1 MKKVFP
7 QTPFQKLFNSLP
19 ACVAS
24 GRVGVAVKNYN
35 SSLFES
41 LTISGTKREEE
52 ERMEFL
58 RCLKIHRTYPIF
70 VLLLSLLLFSIQTG
84 CVSQY
89 SKHLSDMRQDFY
101 QGRTAVALQKTAE
114 RQEEAPAQEQDLLA
128 LNAAMVELSRGN
140 PASAEQKLR
149 TVRNHF
155 DDIENQSLQQGAE
168 KLLSY
173 WTDDNRRS
181 YEGEDYEKVLIRS
194 FLAISNLLQQ
204 GDDAQAYSY
213 QISQKQREII
223 ERGAMLADTK
233 DGENTKNGTQEN
245 PKLAYKQVA
254 LGAYLEG
261 LLWEST
267 WLNQS
272 DAARAYQKVVDW
284 APDFAEG
291 GESLRRA
298 QTSVPAKSG
307 NGVVYVFAL
316 VGRGPY
322 KVQERA
328 EATSTALLIAD
339 RIFSAVNQYSV
350 PPTVAPVLIP
360 AIRCEACP
368 VQSVQIRAD
377 GQHIASTETILDVN
391 RMATEQFAAIRD
403 QVIARAVIRRIVKK
417 GTLYAAKD
425 IGNVNGWVSLAMDV
439 GGVVWEATETADT
452 RCWGLL
458 PAQIQVARLELPEGN
473 HQLSLRSCGYGRS
486 SDGLPYQTTVRVTA
500 GQNAYLLA
508 NFPDQTLIGQ
518 IVVSENA
525 QCANVPL
532 H

>member
-1 MKKVFP
+1 MD
-7 QTPFQKLFNSLP
+7 
-19 ACVAS
+19 
-24 GRVGVAVKNYN
+24 
-35 SSLFES
+35 
-41 LTISGTKREEE
+41 
-52 ERMEFL
+52 FL
-58 RCLKIHRTYPIF
+58 RCLKIHRTYPSF
-70 VLLLSLLLFSIQTG
+70 VLLLWFSIQTG

-114 RQEEAPAQEQDLLA
+114 RQEEASAQEQDLLA
-128 LNAAMVELSRGN
+128 LNAAIVELSRGDS
-140 PASAEQKLR
+140 ASAEQKLR

-223 ERGAMLADTK
+223 ERGAVLASTK
-233 DGENTKNGTQEN
+233 DGMDTQDGSQGKKPEN
-245 PKLAYKQVA
+245 PKLAYKQVV

-272 DAARAYQKVVDW
+272 DAAMAYQKVADW

-339 RIFSAVNQYSV
+339 RIFSAVNQHSV

-368 VQSVQIRAD
+368 VQSVQIRMD

-458 PAQIQVARLELPEGN
+458 PAQIQVARLELPEGD
-473 HQLSLRSCGYGRS
+473 HLLSLRSCGYGRA
-486 SDGLPYQTTVRVTA
+486 SDGSPYQTTIRVTA

-508 NFPDQTLIGQ
+508 NFPDQTLTGQ

-525 QCANVPL
+525 RSVNVPSN
-532 H
+532 

>member
-1 MKKVFP
+1 MNHFCSM
-7 QTPFQKLFNSLP
+7 PFQFPFQMVIPIL
-19 ACVAS
+19 
-24 GRVGVAVKNYN
+24 
-35 SSLFES
+35 
-41 LTISGTKREEE
+41 LT
-52 ERMEFL
+52 L
-58 RCLKIHRTYPIF
+58 
-70 VLLLSLLLFSIQTG
+70 TG

-89 SKHLSDMRQDFY
+89 SKHLCDMRQDFY
-101 QGRTAVALQKTAE
+101 QGRTVVALQKNEE
-114 RQEEAPAQEQDLLA
+114 RKQEAPSQEQDVLE
-128 LNAAMVELSRGN
+128 LNAAIVELSRGN

-213 QISQKQREII
+213 QIAQKQKEII
-223 ERGAMLADTK
+223 DRGATLPSSK
-233 DGENTKNGTQEN
+233 EN
-245 PKLAYKQVA
+245 PKLAYQQVA
-254 LGAYLEG
+254 LGPYLEG

-272 DAARAYQKVVDW
+272 DAAAAYQKVVDW
-284 APDFAEG
+284 APNFVEG
-291 GESLRRA
+291 GNSLRRA
-298 QTSVPAKSG
+298 QTGVPAKKG
-307 NGVVYVFAL
+307 HGVVYVFAL

-360 AIRCEACP
+360 AIHCEESP
-368 VQSVQIRAD
+368 VQSVQISVD
-377 GQHIASTETILDVN
+377 GRNAAATETILDVN
-391 RMATEQFAAIRD
+391 QMAEGQFEVIRD
-403 QVIARAVIRRIVKK
+403 QIIARAIVRRIVKK

-439 GGVVWEATETADT
+439 GGVVWEASETADT

-458 PAQIQVARLELPEGN
+458 PAKIQVARLELPEGD
-473 HQLSLRSCGYGRS
+473 HLLSFRSCGYSRHAEGA
-486 SDGLPYQTTVRVTA
+486 PYQTSIRVFA
-500 GQNAYLLA
+500 GQNAYLLV
-508 NFPDQTLIGQ
+508 NFPDQTLTGR
-518 IVVSENA
+518 IVISENA
-525 QCANVPL
+525 REGGNTSPPLPQNNVGHSP
-532 H
+532 